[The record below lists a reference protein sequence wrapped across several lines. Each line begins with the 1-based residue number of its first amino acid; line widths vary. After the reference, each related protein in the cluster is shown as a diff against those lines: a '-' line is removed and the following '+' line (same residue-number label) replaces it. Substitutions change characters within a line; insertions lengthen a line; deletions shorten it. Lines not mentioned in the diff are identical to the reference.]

1 MRSPGGMSSPR
12 YQGRDINQRPS
23 SCGGDVLPLHST
35 TSSASGYLYD
45 LTPAAFIDMII
56 CEMGCLDTSA
66 IVAALRDRED
76 RDASLMSVA

>member
-1 MRSPGGMSSPR
+1 PRHQNREINEQLFGRSNDGLPMQSSA
-12 YQGRDINQRPS
+12 
-23 SCGGDVLPLHST
+23 
-35 TSSASGYLYD
+35 SSASGYLYD

-76 RDASLMSVA
+76 RDACLMSVA